1 MDGGQNGKTAVR
13 FSDFISSFTEMG
25 YDRKSVIK
33 AIDEVLGE
41 NPEKYKSMDDRNIEK
56 VIFTHVLR
64 RLN

>member
-1 MDGGQNGKTAVR
+1 
-13 FSDFISSFTEMG
+13 MG

-41 NPEKYKSMDDRNIEK
+41 NSEKYKSMDDRNIEK